1 MNKGYIASKKVQKD
15 LIKTTDTCVAHVF
28 DEGKKFIHRNKI
40 PEDSLASIPMSVAFT
55 IINTLIQQA
64 PHEESLTMMR
74 GIIMGNIEQMFLNV
88 TPERPRIH

>member
-15 LIKTTDTCVAHVF
+15 LIKTTDACVAHVF

-64 PHEESLTMMR
+64 SDQESLTIIR
-74 GIIMGNIEQMFLNV
+74 GIIMGNIDQMFLNMK
-88 TPERPRIH
+88 PERPQIH

>member
-1 MNKGYIASKKVQKD
+1 MTKAYIPSKKVQKD

-64 PHEESLTMMR
+64 QDEESLTIIR
-74 GIIMGNIEQMFLNV
+74 SVIMGNIDQMFLNMK
-88 TPERPRIH
+88 PERPQIH